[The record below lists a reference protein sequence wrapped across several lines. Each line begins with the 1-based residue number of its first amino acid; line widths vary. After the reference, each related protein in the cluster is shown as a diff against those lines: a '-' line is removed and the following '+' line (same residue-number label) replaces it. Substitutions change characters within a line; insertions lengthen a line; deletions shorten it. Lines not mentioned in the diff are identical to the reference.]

1 LLPGPAAA
9 DAGRALGHDVRACPC
24 VIIADLDEDPATLTS
39 PGKREA
45 ALQLAAMQDE
55 GHMTRLVPHDLGGA
69 LVPDDHRP
77 AAAPVILVNALE
89 VTRGQGVIFYR
100 HG

>member
-1 LLPGPAAA
+1 
-9 DAGRALGHDVRACPC
+9 
-24 VIIADLDEDPATLTS
+24 
-39 PGKREA
+39 
-45 ALQLAAMQDE
+45 MQDE

-89 VTRGQGVIFYR
+89 VTRGQGVIFYW